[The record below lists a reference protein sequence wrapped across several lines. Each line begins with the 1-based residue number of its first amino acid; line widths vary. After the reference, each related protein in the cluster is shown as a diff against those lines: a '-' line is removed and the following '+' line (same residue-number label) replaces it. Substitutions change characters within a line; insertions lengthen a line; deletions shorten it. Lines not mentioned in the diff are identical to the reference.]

1 MNTPSNKGHTKS
13 ESFQRQQ
20 PPPPSPHNPS
30 TPQNHDFVMMAIME
44 MKKELGG
51 ISSDLRTLS
60 KIESRLDKIEE
71 SVSAISKQMY
81 AAWVV
86 IVIALAIGGFF
97 IDKLWDT
104 AAEHITISTKN

>member
-1 MNTPSNKGHTKS
+1 
-13 ESFQRQQ
+13 
-20 PPPPSPHNPS
+20 
-30 TPQNHDFVMMAIME
+30 MMAIMD

-51 ISSDLRTLS
+51 ISSELRTLS
-60 KIESRLDKIEE
+60 KIESRLDRIED

-86 IVIALAIGGFF
+86 ILIALAIGGFF